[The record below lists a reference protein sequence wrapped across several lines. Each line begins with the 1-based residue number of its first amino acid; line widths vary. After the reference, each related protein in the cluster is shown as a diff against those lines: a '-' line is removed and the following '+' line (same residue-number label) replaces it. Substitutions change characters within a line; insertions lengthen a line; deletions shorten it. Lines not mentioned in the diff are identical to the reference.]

1 MTAKKDT
8 SPAEE
13 IRALRDQLNDWSHRY
28 YGLDDPSVPDAE
40 YDRAFRRLEELEAE
54 HPDLVTAES
63 PTQRVGGKPLDKF
76 KKVRHEEKMLSFN
89 DAFNEEDMHAWV
101 ERLENYLKR
110 IIKPEFY
117 VELKIDGLAIELIYE
132 NGMLV
137 QGSTRGDGTTGE
149 DVTENLKTVE
159 AIPLKIDDKHKKLVQ
174 NRVLK
179 G

>member
-1 MTAKKDT
+1 MNKNAAKERINGLKR
-8 SPAEE
+8 E
-13 IRALRDQLNDWSHRY
+13 IEKYRHAYHV
-28 YGLDDPSVPDAE
+28 LDKPLISDSAQDSLKKE
-40 YDRAFRRLEELEAE
+40 LFELEQKFPE
-54 HPDLVTAES
+54 FLTPDS